1 MDSVITLNEKR
12 RKLPS
17 WLPQVLAYT
26 ASAACLAWVLHEYD
40 LREIFRA
47 IGMLEWKWVTLAV
60 ISDLVVYIVHGWRW
74 KTLLSP
80 VTRLP
85 FWRTVQAV
93 YIGLF
98 ANEVLPLRTGELIRC
113 YLLAHWNKLRLTVS
127 FASAAVERMIDGFW
141 MVLAFVVTAAFLN
154 LPGYIVDFVQ
164 FLTAL
169 LLVAAVLF
177 AYVIVRKQHAQA
189 MVRETRWSST
199 LRHLVEGLH
208 MMGRWRPFSRTVALS
223 LLYLVLQVVTVYG
236 LMRAYGLDLSVWAA
250 SAVLVVIRF
259 GTVIPSA
266 PGNLGLFQ
274 ASVVLALGLF
284 EVDPIDA
291 KTFSFVF
298 FFALTLPL
306 LIGGAVAVA
315 LAGLNLKEI
324 RRRARAGLLQTESA
338 GDASAM

>member
-1 MDSVITLNEKR
+1 MDSALSVKEKR
-12 RKLPS
+12 RTLPS
-17 WLPQVLAYT
+17 WLPQALGYT
-26 ASAACLAWVLHEYD
+26 LSAACLFWVLHEYD
-40 LREIFRA
+40 FREIFRA

-60 ISDLVVYIVHGWRW
+60 AADLAVYVVHGWRW

-80 VTRLP
+80 VAALP

-113 YLLAHWNKLRLTVS
+113 YLLAHWNNLRLSVS
-127 FASAAVERMIDGFW
+127 FASAAVERLIDGFW
-141 MVLAFVVTAAFLN
+141 MVLAFIVTATFLT
-154 LPGYIVDFVQ
+154 LPGYMVDFVQ
-164 FLTAL
+164 FLAA
-169 LLVAAVLF
+169 LLVAGALLF
-177 AYVIVRKQHAQA
+177 AFVIVRNQRAHN

-208 MMGRWRPFSRTVALS
+208 TMGRWRPFSRTVLVS
-223 LLYLVLQVVTVYG
+223 LLYLVLQMVTIFG

-250 SAVLVVIRF
+250 CAVLVVIRF

-284 EVDPIDA
+284 EVDPTDA
-291 KTFSFVF
+291 KTFSFVC

-306 LIGGAVAVA
+306 LVGGAVAVA
-315 LAGLNLKEI
+315 LTGLNLKEI
-324 RRRARAGLLQTESA
+324 RRRAHAGALQAETT
-338 GDASAM
+338 GDAGAL